1 MKNDRGQVIIILLLV
16 MVVGL
21 TIGLSVVSRS
31 LLNVKQSTQTEESSR
46 AFTAAEAGIE
56 VALEGTVTGE
66 TTPIGDSS
74 YKCTKDEQGSG
85 PENVFYNLE
94 KDKVAQLYFTSAVD
108 VETRLLGPAVNSVR
122 LLWGVPGSNIDLSA
136 PALEVNLIYKNITD
150 SSYHLAKFA
159 LDPNSTRANSNR
171 FCFPDSTCDKVSNF
185 DTNGTEEISTP
196 DGVVRFHFGAD
207 LDVSSFNTDP
217 NLLIF
222 GRFRFL
228 YNPTPSHLG
237 IKVLTPPN
245 ANLPSQGSVI
255 DCLGTVAQTGVSR
268 RIKVF
273 ENHPAVPE
281 VFDYVLFNGNP
292 SQSLGH

>member
-1 MKNDRGQVIIILLLV
+1 MKNERGQVIIILLLV

-21 TIGLSVVSRS
+21 TVGLSVVSRS

-74 YKCTKDEQGSG
+74 YKCTKDDQGSG
-85 PENVFYNLE
+85 PNNVFYNLE
-94 KDKVAQLYFTSAVD
+94 KDKVAQLYFTSEAAL
-108 VETRLLGPAVNSVR
+108 EERFSNVNNIRV
-122 LLWGVPGSNIDLSA
+122 LWGVPGNIDLST
-136 PALEVNLIYKNITD
+136 PALEVNLIYKNTTD
-150 SSYHLAKFA
+150 STYHLAKFA
-159 LDPNSTRANSNR
+159 LDPNQARADSNK
-171 FCFPDSTCDKVSNF
+171 FCFPGSSCEMVSNF
-185 DTNGTEEISTP
+185 DIINGTEFIDTS
-196 DGVVRFHFGAD
+196 DLKVYFNFGAN
-207 LDVSSFNTDP
+207 LDVSSFNTGQ

-237 IKVLTPPN
+237 IIATGGD
-245 ANLPSQGSVI
+245 LPSQGSII
-255 DCLGTVAQTGVSR
+255 DCLGTVAETGVSR

-281 VFDYVLFNGNP
+281 VFDYVLFNGNS